1 MIMSQTLYVLAYKP
15 IILLVLYCVN
25 RKLRFMYDIATHLK
39 NHNFKKND
47 VQPKKRRKRKRR
59 RAKASSQV
67 AMSKTN
73 HTESSLSAKPSRDSL
88 KPPALNVMHNII
100 LMRTLF

>member
-1 MIMSQTLYVLAYKP
+1 MDEALWTAKFTTGGFS
-15 IILLVLYCVN
+15 VN
-25 RKLRFMYDIATHLK
+25 LFWPAPAPER
-39 NHNFKKND
+39 ND
-47 VQPKKRRKRKRR
+47 VQPKKIRKRKR

-67 AMSKTN
+67 AISKTN

-100 LMRTLF
+100 LMKTPF